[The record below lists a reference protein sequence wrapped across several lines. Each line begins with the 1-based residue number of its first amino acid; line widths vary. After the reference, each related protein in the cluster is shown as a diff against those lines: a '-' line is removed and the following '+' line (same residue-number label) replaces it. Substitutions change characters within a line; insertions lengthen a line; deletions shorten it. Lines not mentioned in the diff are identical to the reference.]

1 LDGRFGG
8 LRAEVVV
15 IFACCSFGLCFG
27 YSFPKRLLH
36 VVSPPLSI
44 VSFSSSCASL
54 LRTLLPLHAAK
65 IVQKGQ
71 QLVVHFFLYP
81 FLGLLAVSKVA
92 WARTARRFL
101 PPFLSMRLHEPF
113 FAVFPAVAFCC
124 TLSWQC
130 GFTVEGAGREGYFD
144 AFQLFAALFSYVCHV
159 KMVPAIR

>member
-1 LDGRFGG
+1 MLPVR
-8 LRAEVVV
+8 VVLWLL
-15 IFACCSFGLCFG
+15 FSEEASARSESTALN
-27 YSFPKRLLH
+27 RL
-36 VVSPPLSI
+36 V
-44 VSFSSSCASL
+44 FKSSCASL

-65 IVQKGQ
+65 IVQNGQ
-71 QLVVHFFLYP
+71 QLVVHSFSYP

-113 FAVFPAVAFCC
+113 LPFILQWHFAAHNHG
-124 TLSWQC
+124 S
-130 GFTVEGAGREGYFD
+130 VEGAGREGYFD